1 VSKDRAD
8 ASIALVRG
16 RALRHDIA
24 DALRD
29 EILDGRL
36 EQGER
41 VLEVDLARRFGVSRQ
56 PVREAIRTL
65 EREGFLTS
73 LPNRGTFVTRVSF
86 EDAMAIQDIR
96 AQLEG
101 LAARLAVEHLTTSEF
116 KRMRELI
123 RDMRDA
129 GKRRASHELVALD
142 LEFHSLINKRSEH
155 RLLLDVLASLAVYT
169 RGFIVHTR
177 SYYSRQPDLQFV
189 ANSHSLLLEALLSR
203 DLERVEKAIHQHIES
218 ALASLAAAA
227 ETQRT
232 VDFGPRV
239 H

>member
-1 VSKDRAD
+1 MIDS
-8 ASIALVRG
+8 ALARG

-36 EQGER
+36 EPGER
-41 VLEVDLARRFGVSRQ
+41 ILEVDLARRFGVSRQ

-65 EREGFLTS
+65 EREGLLTS

-86 EDAMAIQDIR
+86 EDAIAIQDIR

-101 LAARLAVEHLTTSEF
+101 LAARLAVERLTTADF
-116 KRMRELI
+116 KRLRELI
-123 RDMRDA
+123 KAMRDA
-129 GKRRASHELVALD
+129 GKRRASYDLVALD
-142 LEFHSLINKRSEH
+142 LEFHSLINTRSEH
-155 RLLLDVLASLAVYT
+155 RLLLEVLASVGVYT

-177 SYYSRQPDLQFV
+177 SYYTRQPDLQFV
-189 ANSHSLLLEALLSR
+189 ANSHALLLDALLTR
-203 DLERVEKAIHQHIES
+203 EPDRAEQAVHAHIES

-227 ETQRT
+227 S
-232 VDFGPRV
+232 VDGAAGVSPPG

>member
-1 VSKDRAD
+1 VSNDIAD
-8 ASIALVRG
+8 ARIALVRG

-24 DALRD
+24 DALRE
-29 EILDGRL
+29 EIVSGRL

-41 VLEVDLARRFGVSRQ
+41 VLEVELARRFGVSRQ

-65 EREGFLTS
+65 EREGVLTS

-86 EDAMAIQDIR
+86 EDAIAIQDIR

-101 LAARLAVEHLTTSEF
+101 LAARLAVEHLTAADF

-129 GKRRASHELVALD
+129 GKRRASDELVALD
-142 LEFHSLINKRSEH
+142 LELHGLINVRSEH
-155 RLLLDVLASLAVYT
+155 RLLLEVLASVGVYT

-177 SYYSRQPDLQFV
+177 SYYARQRDLQFV
-189 ANSHSLLLEALLSR
+189 ANSHTLLLEALLSR
-203 DLERVEKAIHQHIES
+203 DAERAEKAVHAHVQS
-218 ALASLAAAA
+218 ALASLAADPD
-227 ETQRT
+227 R
-232 VDFGPRV
+232 
-239 H
+239 